1 MAEIIHD
8 LEIKALT
15 HGGRGLGHHRGKV
28 VFVPN
33 VVPGDIVR
41 CQVIKTK
48 SRYTEAQL
56 LDVQQPSESRRKAPC
71 PYFGH
76 CGGCQWQHMS
86 YSTQAYWKE
95 TILADLLVRNGV
107 VSRERIDPLVPAPE
121 EWHYRSRAQF
131 KCHQTDDGLAI
142 GFFRQGSHFV
152 VDVDHCHI
160 LVPELNDFLEQ
171 LRMILPKAPSPDCLP
186 QVDVAWAEGQPP
198 MLVVHVLP
206 KATATIRSWLHQL
219 SFDYQL
225 NCCLQSGR
233 KSTLE
238 LVKGSPDLS
247 LVINEPTPMT
257 LQYGPGQFAQINL
270 AQNRVMIAR
279 MLELLELQGTERV
292 LDLFCGMGNFSLPL
306 ARQSSWVTGIEGF
319 APSVESAR
327 QNADRIGIHNVD
339 FQLADATAFVDTTP
353 PCKGYDLI
361 VLDPPRT
368 GCYALVKS
376 LATVGTERILYI
388 SCEPA
393 TLARDLKPLV
403 HGGYSVVKTLIFDM
417 FPQTWHIE
425 SMTLLKKT
433 DHTA

>member
-1 MAEIIHD
+1 MTEIIRD
-8 LEIKALT
+8 LEITALS
-15 HGGRGLGHHRGKV
+15 HGGRGLGHHQGKV
-28 VFVPN
+28 VFVPY

-48 SRYTEAQL
+48 PRYAEAEL
-56 LDVQQPSESRRKAPC
+56 LDVEQPSQSRRTPPC

-86 YSTQAYWKE
+86 YATQTFWKE
-95 TILADLLVRNGV
+95 TLLADHLVRNGV
-107 VSRERIDPLVPAPE
+107 VPRERIDQLIPAPK

-131 KCHQTDDGLAI
+131 KCHHLGPGLAI

-152 VDVDHCHI
+152 IDVDHCPV
-160 LVPELNDFLEQ
+160 LVPELNDSLEL
-171 LRMILPKAPSPDCLP
+171 LRTVLPKAPSPDGIP
-186 QVDVAWAEGQPP
+186 QVDVAWAENQPP
-198 MLVVHVLP
+198 MIVVHVLP
-206 KATATIRSWLHQL
+206 KAISSIRPWLYQL
-219 SFDYQL
+219 SIDHQL

-238 LVKGSPDLS
+238 LINGLPNLS
-247 LVINEPTPMT
+247 LEINGLTPMT

-270 AQNRVMIAR
+270 AQNQAMIAG

-306 ARQSSWVTGIEGF
+306 ARLSSWVTGVEGY
-319 APSVESAR
+319 APSIESAR
-327 QNADRIGIHNVD
+327 QNADRNGIHNVD
-339 FQLADATAFVDTTP
+339 FHQADATSFVQGIP
-353 PCKGYDLI
+353 PGKGYDLV
-361 VLDPPRT
+361 VLDPPRS
-368 GCYALVKS
+368 GCYALAKR
-376 LATVGTERILYI
+376 LATTGTDRILYI

-403 HGGYSVVKTLIFDM
+403 HGGYSVVKTLLFDM

-433 DHTA
+433 GTPF